1 MFIQT
6 PCLVVLKFSPHQVK
20 WIRVLY
26 SDFAT
31 FSKDQEYLIS
41 ADETFDYIEGFV
53 IKNRPNLIN
62 SWKGS
67 FDPQDPDG
75 ASDFKSDGKV
85 LFCLELAK
93 NFNPDKTDVIFQVRP
108 GQSNL
113 EFSFIAALLYNE
125 PN

>member
-6 PCLVVLKFSPHQVK
+6 TCIVLLKFSLHQVK

-31 FSKDQEYLIS
+31 FSRDQEYLIS

-62 SWKGS
+62 SWKDS
-67 FDPQDPDG
+67 FNPHDPAG

-93 NFNPDKTDVIFQVRP
+93 NFNPDKTGVINQVRP
-108 GQSNL
+108 ES
-113 EFSFIAALLYNE
+113 
-125 PN
+125 